1 MSLAPAPKLS
11 PLTEKLL
18 LTIVGSDFAYW
29 AGSRIASG
37 MVIKT
42 VMGTPPDIMEKAST
56 QEQSRINIF
65 MEHILPISGRVQG
78 IMKDAEISGSIA
90 RYDLGSIK
98 APTFLLSARDDLYGT
113 FAGAEYAATQIPHAK
128 FIAYETGGH
137 MLAGHFAEALGEI
150 GEFLK
155 SQQNGINRP
164 PQRHRHGRRH
174 AEAHHKV
181 HAAAVNA
188 QRSGET
194 PAH

>member
-1 MSLAPAPKLS
+1 MQFAIKYPERCDALVLMAPIAYNPANASGPTPKFS

-42 VMGTPPDIMEKAST
+42 VMGTPPDIMEKVST
-56 QEQSRINIF
+56 QEQSRINTF
-65 MEHILPISGRVQG
+65 MEHTLPISGRVQG

-98 APTFLLSARDDLYGT
+98 ASTFLLSARDDLYGT
-113 FAGAEYAATQIPHAK
+113 FPGAEYAATQIPHAK

-137 MLAGHFAEALGEI
+137 MLAGHFAEALGKI

-155 SQQNGINRP
+155 SQQNGINHP
-164 PQRHRHGRRH
+164 PQ
-174 AEAHHKV
+174 
-181 HAAAVNA
+181 
-188 QRSGET
+188 
-194 PAH
+194 